1 MVLLCSSHVEPKK
14 PYSDLKSLNKVNDF
28 KVTVVPMTEKDIE
41 SLKNQNVD
49 FSDKELNNLNK
60 YINLSDKKKK

>member
-14 PYSDLKSLNKVNDF
+14 PYSDLKSLNNF
-28 KVTVVPMTEKDIE
+28 KVTVVPMTEKDVE

-49 FSDKELNNLNK
+49 FSDKELNKEMNNLNK
-60 YINLSDKKKK
+60 YIKKK